1 MRRLLATRFYLCNSH
16 SSPLSRHKMFT
27 SISSKL
33 LPFRFPSACCS
44 FAVSTITGCVSAQLC
59 LTLGNP
65 LDCSPP
71 GFSVLGIFQAR
82 ILEWVAIPTPG
93 DLPNPGI
100 ESLTPA
106 LTGGFSPIESPQK
119 HTYTHTH
126 TRTCICKYDMC
137 VYIYARVTEDCSY

>member
-44 FAVSTITGCVSAQLC
+44 FAISTITGCVSAQLC

-93 DLPNPGI
+93 DLPNPGM
-100 ESLTPA
+100 EPGSPASPA
-106 LTGGFSPIESPQK
+106 LAGRFFTTSTTGKAYYCDDDSPTNS
-119 HTYTHTH
+119 
-126 TRTCICKYDMC
+126 RNG
-137 VYIYARVTEDCSY
+137 YIFDWL

>member
-44 FAVSTITGCVSAQLC
+44 FAISTITGCVSAQLC

-93 DLPNPGI
+93 DLPDPGI
-100 ESLTPA
+100 KPTSPETPA
-106 LTGGFSPIESPQK
+106 FAGTFFTTEPLGKPQEMLWK
-119 HTYTHTH
+119 GV
-126 TRTCICKYDMC
+126 MFGL
-137 VYIYARVTEDCSY
+137 ELEG